1 MLFHGAVPAVSCG
14 PLADVS
20 RREATTSDSLHS
32 EGVRDGIEKM
42 RKGHMC
48 ETLRPDEPIRES
60 PTVRPI
66 GATIIALLTGIPGL
80 FQSSAGSGP
89 SGLQLRI
96 A

>member
-1 MLFHGAVPAVSCG
+1 
-14 PLADVS
+14 
-20 RREATTSDSLHS
+20 
-32 EGVRDGIEKM
+32 
-42 RKGHMC
+42 MC